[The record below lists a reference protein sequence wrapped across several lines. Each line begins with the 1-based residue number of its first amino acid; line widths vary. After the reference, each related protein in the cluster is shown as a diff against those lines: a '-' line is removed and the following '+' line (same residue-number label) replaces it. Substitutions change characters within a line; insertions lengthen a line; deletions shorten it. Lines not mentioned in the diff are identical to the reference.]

1 MISIFIDYK
10 LERFEKEIKHA
21 MSFIFDSLGYSHT
34 FITDLTKLRNND
46 ILFIYAF
53 AEPSVEDLRAL
64 ARFYITM
71 FIPADAELYDAKT
84 YSTGKL
90 KRNLKEVK
98 LLSPTP
104 VISPRT
110 FKYPAENYSELEI
123 NAGKFNFDIV
133 ANVFFHLS
141 SMEEQIDQQRNDAG
155 CYPETASAFYK
166 YRELPFV
173 DNMLWLMDSM
183 IREHSKA
190 GGTYIVQKQNWPMGQ
205 ESAAIL
211 CHSVDDLQKWDL
223 QSLILSIAD
232 DLLMIVSFSW
242 MQFWHQ
248 LAGKFKYMFTNYE
261 LNWNFDEFTRMEQD
275 AGFRSTFFVASQ
287 GCAEIDYNLDDTDL
301 LEEIRDL
308 VKSGNEVG
316 LLVTHDKKN
325 RDELSTRKQILQH
338 QTKLDDLGLKT
349 IDSQIDPDFFV
360 LQSNLAPAYT
370 MNTAL
375 QDNPGFKHGISVPY
389 RPWLKS
395 GKASALEIP
404 TVMRDRFMKLKRHK
418 LMSLD
423 DAKHLARRYLE
434 KVSRSHGVF
443 AMDFRIASYT
453 DIYYAPKLYPY
464 ILALLKAGKSWVCK
478 ASELSSWWEKRSRV
492 LIDESDYE
500 FSVSFR
506 DDIESLCLQINGDV
520 KVVEIDGASA
530 SVDGNKIRFSGVK
543 ADTIAVIRLDHRK

>member
-190 GGTYIVQKQNWPMGQ
+190 GGTYIVQKMNWPTGQ

-261 LNWNFDEFTRMEQD
+261 LNWNFDEFARMEQD

-308 VKSGNEVG
+308 VKNGNEVG

-506 DDIESLCLQINGDV
+506 DDVESLCLQINGDV